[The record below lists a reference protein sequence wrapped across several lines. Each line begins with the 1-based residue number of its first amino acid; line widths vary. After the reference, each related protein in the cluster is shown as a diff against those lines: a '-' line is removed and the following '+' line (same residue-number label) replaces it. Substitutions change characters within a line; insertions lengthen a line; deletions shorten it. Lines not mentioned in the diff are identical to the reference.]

1 MGFMDSMRGFAEK
14 VGDKVEKG
22 AKSVSDNSKKI
33 AEKTKVKKEI
43 SMLENEINSA
53 YSSIGKLYFE
63 ANSSNPDADFAD
75 LMSDITTKTDRV
87 EKFRQLLASL
97 DDKYTCKQCGAEL
110 TKVQKFCDKCGTKVE
125 PIVPPQIEG
134 YNTPATSSQPFP
146 NPIEQNAETVAET
159 PVQNEQP
166 VQNNQVV
173 QEAAPAVKTCP
184 NCGTELLPDQHFCEQ
199 CGTKI

>member
-1 MGFMDSMRGFAEK
+1 MGFMDSMKGFAEK

-22 AKSVSDNSKKI
+22 ARSVSDNSKKI

-43 SMLENEINSA
+43 SLLENEINSA

-75 LMSDITTKTDRV
+75 LMSDIEAKTDRV

-97 DDKYTCKQCGAEL
+97 EDKYSCKQCGAEL
-110 TKVQKFCDKCGTKVE
+110 SKVQKFCDKCGAKVE
-125 PIVPPQIEG
+125 PVVVPQIEG
-134 YNTPATSSQPFP
+134 YNTPAPSSQPFP
-146 NPIEQNAETVAET
+146 NPMNQNAE
-159 PVQNEQP
+159 PVTMNQP
-166 VQNNQVV
+166 VQNDQEVQPI
-173 QEAAPAVKTCP
+173 QEAAPAVKTCS
-184 NCGTELLPDQHFCEQ
+184 NCGTELQPDQHFCEQ